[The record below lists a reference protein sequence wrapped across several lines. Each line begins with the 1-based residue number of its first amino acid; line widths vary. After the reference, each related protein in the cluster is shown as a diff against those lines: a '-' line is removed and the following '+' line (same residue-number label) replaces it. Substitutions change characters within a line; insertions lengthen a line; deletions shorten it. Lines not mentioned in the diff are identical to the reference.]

1 MILVAHT
8 VPLLSRADLYF
19 PAQEVPE
26 CVPRVRAAEA
36 NREPSARRR
45 GGASKVLIF
54 LKESMAEHLL
64 FPNRII

>member
-1 MILVAHT
+1 M
-8 VPLLSRADLYF
+8 
-19 PAQEVPE
+19 
-26 CVPRVRAAEA
+26 CAEGESHRNQLGA
-36 NREPSARRR
+36 KGEKE